1 MKKILFTAILLS
13 CFVLA
18 KSQNYDN
25 KWVIGISGS
34 FVIFDNNSLG
44 ESYNSQLPKINISRY
59 LFSGFSLDGAATLSG
74 IGDIDGLLSNNFSY
88 NSLDGYLRYDFNLS
102 DNNLVPFIAIGAS
115 FTGAPSSRQ
124 DSNPTSTFNTAI
136 GGTLWVT
143 HHWGINAQMIYKIS
157 PQEFRSMVNHTQLT
171 GGLVY
176 SFRPRILVRR
186 LWNKRR

>member
-1 MKKILFTAILLS
+1 MKKILFTAILLCS
-13 CFVLA
+13 FILA

-25 KWVIGISGS
+25 KWVIGTSGS
-34 FVIFDNNSLG
+34 LVIFDNNSLG

-59 LFSGFSLDGAATLSG
+59 LFSGFSLEGAATLSG

-102 DNNLVPFIAIGAS
+102 DNNLVPFIAIGTS
-115 FTGAPSSRQ
+115 FIGAPSSRQ

-143 HHWGINAQMIYKIS
+143 HHWGINAQMTYKVS

-186 LWNKRR
+186 LWNRRR